1 MSMQLA
7 IVGILIVLAARLN
20 DSGINPMKFPIE
32 VEPAPIKTIA
42 TSLWSCV
49 KYGVIV
55 FVIVWAIMRLF
66 GM

>member
-1 MSMQLA
+1 VS
-7 IVGILIVLAARLN
+7 
-20 DSGINPMKFPIE
+20 KFPIE

-42 TSLWSCV
+42 ASLWACV

-55 FVIVWAIMRLF
+55 FVVVWAVMRLF